1 MPVPLG
7 RLVLASPAEKT
18 PLALASALQG
28 ARLPTMFLISSRPQ
42 LPASRSLPSAQF
54 RKGRR
59 QGKNPFIPMEF
70 SKSRARFRAWAL
82 GTDQEAGAWGP
93 DTGRNF
99 SGTLEVTRGTSG
111 YGATSG
117 CVSADNAY
125 QAYGGGGSTAMW
137 GYRASI
143 SALKA
148 YGDDHV
154 GPNFAPAHVKQPLIL
169 YLGRP
174 A

>member
-1 MPVPLG
+1 
-7 RLVLASPAEKT
+7 
-18 PLALASALQG
+18 
-28 ARLPTMFLISSRPQ
+28 
-42 LPASRSLPSAQF
+42 
-54 RKGRR
+54 
-59 QGKNPFIPMEF
+59 MEF
-70 SKSRARFRAWAL
+70 SKSRARFRNWTL
-82 GTDQEAGAWGP
+82 GQEREAGAWGP

-148 YGDDHV
+148 YGEDHV
-154 GPNFAPAHVKQPLIL
+154 GPNFAPSHVMQPLIL
-169 YLGRP
+169 YLGR
-174 A
+174 AA